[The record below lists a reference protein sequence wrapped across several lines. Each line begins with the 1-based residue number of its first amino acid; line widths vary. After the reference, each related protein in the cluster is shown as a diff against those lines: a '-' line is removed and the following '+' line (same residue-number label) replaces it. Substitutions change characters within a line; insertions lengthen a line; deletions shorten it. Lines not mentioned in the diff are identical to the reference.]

1 MGTGQQGCP
10 FVARQ
15 QLGAR
20 ATLGTVAPTGP
31 SVAKSAGVTGV
42 VQHLQH
48 LAVLEA
54 APGQLT
60 AVRAPVQTAGELQPF
75 FGEGGDGRA
84 RRAGAGE
91 GGEQAPDGALHLGV
105 GVEGDGGEA
114 EVHLRRR
121 LGDAG
126 AERLPTGDR
135 PAGCGAQL
143 LMVTWGLCRTGSG
156 DQLLR
161 MVLYA

>member
-1 MGTGQQGCP
+1 M
-10 FVARQ
+10 
-15 QLGAR
+15 
-20 ATLGTVAPTGP
+20 
-31 SVAKSAGVTGV
+31 
-42 VQHLQH
+42 QHLQH

-105 GVEGDGGEA
+105 GVEGDVAGRVVDEPDGELEGELA
-114 EVHLRRR
+114 LACP
-121 LGDAG
+121 GQDPPAQ
-126 AERLPTGDR
+126 AR
-135 PAGCGAQL
+135 PQEMQFCFL
-143 LMVTWGLCRTGSG
+143 W
-156 DQLLR
+156 
-161 MVLYA
+161 